1 VTVYPWQDA
10 PAATFAVIGD
20 PIAHSKSPAMHMAAY
35 EASSLD
41 YEYVAIHAPTG
52 EALEAL
58 DALLAKGYR
67 GVNVTLPHKGAAYEW
82 CSTHTPEAK
91 AVEAVN
97 TINFA
102 TRTGHNTDI
111 GGFLSAL
118 PQGWKDMRIL
128 LIGAGGSA
136 RAVAYGLRNTAL
148 SIWNRT
154 PSRAIELAE
163 MVGGSVRTTN
173 EVDVA
178 DYDLLVNATSTSHS
192 NGSLDIDWSRTS
204 SDSGKWAYDLSYQ
217 AGLTPFLQSAEQ
229 AGYNVIDGRAMLAE
243 QGALAFEWW
252 LKLPAPRQ
260 TMREVLRR

>member
-1 VTVYPWQDA
+1 MTVYPWPDA

-20 PIAHSKSPAMHMAAY
+20 PIAHSKSPAMHNAAY
-35 EASSLD
+35 VASSLN
-41 YEYVAIHAPTG
+41 YEYVAIHVPTG
-52 EALEAL
+52 QTPLAL

-82 CSTHTPEAK
+82 CTSHTPEAQ

-111 GGFLSAL
+111 GGILSAL
-118 PQGWKDMRIL
+118 PLGWEEMRIL

-136 RAVAYGLRNTAL
+136 RAVAYALRNTAL

-154 PSRAIELAE
+154 PSRAVELAE

-178 DYDLLVNATSTSHS
+178 NFDLLVNATSTSHS
-192 NGSLDIDWSRTS
+192 NDTLAIDWSGTN
-204 SDSGKWAYDLSYQ
+204 SDSAMWAYDLSYQ
-217 AGLTPFLQSAEQ
+217 AGLTPFLQSAEK
-229 AGYNVIDGRAMLAE
+229 AGWNVIDGRAMLAE

-252 LKLPAPRQ
+252 LDLPAPRQ

>member
-1 VTVYPWQDA
+1 MTVYPWQDA
-10 PAATFAVIGD
+10 PAATFGVIGD
-20 PIAHSKSPAMHMAAY
+20 PIAHSKSPAMHNAAY
-35 EASSLD
+35 ATSSLD
-41 YEYVAIHAPTG
+41 YEYVAIHVPTG
-52 EALEAL
+52 EAPEAL
-58 DALLAKGYR
+58 EALLAKGYR

-82 CSTHTPEAK
+82 CRHHTPEAK

-102 TRTGHNTDI
+102 ARTGHNTDI

-118 PQGWKDMRIL
+118 PPGWEDMRIL

-136 RAVAYGLRNTAL
+136 RAVAYGLRNTAP

-163 MVGGSVRTTN
+163 LVGGSICTTN
-173 EVDVA
+173 EVDVSNF
-178 DYDLLVNATSTSHS
+178 DLLVNATSASHS
-192 NGSLDIDWSRTS
+192 NDSLIIDWTRTS
-204 SDSGKWAYDLSYQ
+204 ADAARWAYDLSYQ

-252 LKLPAPRQ
+252 LNLPAPRQ
-260 TMREVLRR
+260 TMREVLER

>member
-35 EASSLD
+35 AASSLG
-41 YEYVAIHAPTG
+41 YEYVAIHVPAGQAP
-52 EALEAL
+52 EAL
-58 DALLAKGYR
+58 DSLLAKGYR

-118 PQGWKDMRIL
+118 PQGWEGMRIL

-136 RAVAYGLRNTAL
+136 RAVAYALRNTAL

-154 PSRAIELAE
+154 PIRAAELARV
-163 MVGGSVRTTN
+163 VGGSIRTTN
-173 EVDVA
+173 EIEVA
-178 DYDLLVNATSTSHS
+178 DYDLLINATSASHS
-192 NGSLDIDWSRTS
+192 NETLAIDWSKTS
-204 SDSGKWAYDLSYQ
+204 FESAKWAYDLSYQ

-229 AGYNVIDGRAMLAE
+229 AGYSVIDGRAMLAE

-252 LKLPAPRQ
+252 LNLPAPRQ
-260 TMREVLRR
+260 TMREVLGR